1 MVRRQMYSPVG
12 SPQVEWHLSAEGA
25 VSFSSLALGI
35 TNQLWLPNGYVVSE
49 FLWLTTLGF
58 VISFLDAYFACEK

>member
-35 TNQLWLPNGYVVSE
+35 ANQLWLPNGYVVSRILVVDHIRICDQ
-49 FLWLTTLGF
+49 FLRCIF
-58 VISFLDAYFACEK
+58 CM